1 MTEEKKTVLSVL
13 FPEASVDLG
22 HGFIAKVTP
31 LSLKD
36 LPKVADAFGV
46 LMGMAE
52 RGLGPA
58 QLASMAFGEVAKL
71 IPYCINQDW
80 AKIPAAL
87 APPILEKIVE
97 QNITDEVI
105 KNWTALVEKISEMQE
120 IKGLVAPDQG
130 SMTPPLKSS

>member
-1 MTEEKKTVLSVL
+1 MAEDKKTVLNVL
-13 FPEASVDLG
+13 FPEQEVDLG
-22 HGFIAKVTP
+22 HGVVVKVTP
-31 LSLKD
+31 LPLKD
-36 LPKVADAFGV
+36 LPKVAEAFGV

-71 IPYCINQDW
+71 IPYCIDYDW
-80 AKIPAAL
+80 AQIPAAS
-87 APPILEKIVE
+87 APPLLEVIVE

-105 KNWTALVEKISEMQE
+105 KNWTALVEKVSKMQE